1 MKDNGK
7 VVAVEAEIDNGKYGK
22 RVMRLETGS
31 LAQQAD
37 GSVVAYLDGKSMVLS
52 TTTVGN
58 LPKERCDFLPLTVD
72 VVEKMY
78 ACGQIPG
85 SVFRREGKPTEEAVL
100 VCRLIDR
107 SLRPLFPHTLR
118 NELQI
123 IDTVLSVDPEDS
135 YDILSLNA
143 ASASTCIAGLPFR
156 GPVGAVRLALIDGEW
171 LAFPRLSERKRAVFE
186 LTLAGRL
193 TEKGQVAV
201 TTIEAS
207 AGKDAWNLIHN
218 ENQPKP
224 DEELVAEGVEL
235 AKPFIRMLCEAQIE
249 LKRKAGKPRR
259 EVVLFPEY
267 EEPLFKQ
274 VSKICSRDLDEA
286 LLIPGKLER
295 REKLNEIVE
304 HVHAEMAE
312 AFKDMDPEEKE
323 RQIDASIKEIQKE
336 ILRDHILKSEERV
349 DGRGLDDLRS
359 ITAEIDIIPRTHGS
373 SLFQRGETQVLG
385 VTTLGTL
392 RMAQQL
398 DSISGPESRRFIH
411 QYNMPPFS
419 TGETGHLG
427 SPKRREIGHGA
438 LVRKAIAPVLPEED
452 EFPYAIRQ
460 VSEAIGSNG
469 STSMGSVCASTLS
482 LLDAGVPLKAS
493 VAGVAMGLIC
503 GKVGNKTVYKVL
515 TDILGIEDAF
525 GDMDFKVAGTPE
537 FLTALQLD
545 TKLDAIPEDV
555 LASALYKA
563 KKARMEILSVMDE
576 CIDEPAE
583 ISDLVPVILTLHIPE
598 DKIGEVIG
606 ARGKNINQ
614 FQSDYHCEI
623 TVEKD
628 GTIYITSQNAS
639 DAKKASDAI
648 EAITA
653 SKIPE
658 VGEEMEG
665 EVERVTSIG
674 VFVNLAPGLDGLLHI
689 SQLSDRLATSKD
701 GIESLFHEG
710 QKIEVVVKSID
721 SHGRVTLA
729 LPKSSSAPSQRF
741 KRQAKA
747 NRYQDS
753 YEYQEPARSFRRQSR
768 FSENRE
774 EFSPY
779 RDSRER
785 LYDRGERRGGGYRYS
800 PDFDRDAQDRR
811 SSFPRR
817 ERSQGR
823 YNSGSSSRFADFSE
837 DNNLYSQYRQDRDE
851 RMTRPRRHISH
862 DRYDDEN

>member
-1 MKDNGK
+1 MKENGK
-7 VVAVEAEIDNGKYGK
+7 VVAVEAVIDNGKYGK
-22 RVMRLETGS
+22 RVLRLETGS

-37 GSVVAYLDGKSMVLS
+37 GSVVAYLDDKSMVLS
-52 TTTVGN
+52 TTTVGS
-58 LPKERCDFLPLTVD
+58 LPKEKCDFLPLTVD

-85 SVFRREGKPTEEAVL
+85 SVFRREGKPSEEAIL

-123 IDTVLSVDPEDS
+123 IETVLSVDPEDS

-143 ASASTCIAGLPFR
+143 ASASTCIAGLPFK
-156 GPVGAVRLALIDGEW
+156 GPVGAVRLALVDGEW

-186 LTLAGRL
+186 LIIAGRL
-193 TEKGQVAV
+193 TDKGQVAV
-201 TTIEAS
+201 TTIEAA

-224 DEELVAEGVEL
+224 DEEVVAEGIEL
-235 AKPFIRMLCEAQIE
+235 AKPFIQMLCEAQIE
-249 LKRKAGKPRR
+249 LKRKAGKGRR

-267 EEPLFKQ
+267 DEQLFKQ
-274 VSKICSRDLDEA
+274 VSKICSRELDEA
-286 LLIPGKLER
+286 LLIPGKLDR
-295 REKLNEIVE
+295 RERLNEIVD

-312 AFKDMDPEEKE
+312 AFEEIPAEEKE

-336 ILRDHILKSEERV
+336 ILREHILKDGERV

-359 ITAEIDIIPRTHGS
+359 ITAEIDVIPRTHGS
-373 SLFQRGETQVLG
+373 ALFQRGETQVLG
-385 VTTLGTL
+385 VTTLGSL

-398 DSISGPESRRFIH
+398 DSVSGTESRRYIH

-438 LVRKAIAPVLPEED
+438 LVRKALTPVLPDED

-482 LLDAGVPLKAS
+482 LLDAGVPLKAP
-493 VAGVAMGLIC
+493 VAGVAMGLVSE
-503 GKVGNKTVYKVL
+503 KVGNKTSYKIL

-525 GDMDFKVAGTPE
+525 GDMDFKVAGTAD

-545 TKLDAIPEDV
+545 TKLDAVPEDV
-555 LASALYKA
+555 LSSALYQA
-563 KKARMEILSVMDE
+563 KEARMEILSVMEE
-576 CIDEPAE
+576 CIEEPAE
-583 ISDLVPVILTLHIPE
+583 LSDLVPVILTLHIPE

-606 ARGKNINQ
+606 ARGKNVNQ
-614 FQSDYHCEI
+614 FQSDYNCEI
-623 TVEKD
+623 TIEKD
-628 GTIYITSQNAS
+628 GTIYISAQ
-639 DAKKASDAI
+639 DAADGKKAYDAI
-648 EAITA
+648 ESIIS
-653 SKIPE
+653 SKLPE
-658 VGEEMEG
+658 VGEVLEG
-665 EVERVTSIG
+665 EVTRITSFG

-689 SQLSDRLATSKD
+689 SQISHMLNGKD
-701 GIESLFHEG
+701 IEDLFHEG
-710 QKIEVVVKSID
+710 EKIEVEVKSID
-721 SHGRVTLA
+721 AHGRVTLA
-729 LPKSSSAPSQRF
+729 LPDSSSSRF
-741 KRQAKA
+741 RGARDSG
-747 NRYQDS
+747 RYQDS
-753 YEYQEPARSFRRQSR
+753 YEYREPQRSFRRQPR
-768 FSENRE
+768 FSGNRE
-774 EFSPY
+774 EFNSY
-779 RDSRER
+779 REPRDRF
-785 LYDRGERRGGGYRYS
+785 YDREDRREGRDYGRYSGGFERGGS
-800 PDFDRDAQDRR
+800 QERR
-811 SSFPRR
+811 SSYQPRDH
-817 ERSQGR
+817 SQSR
-823 YNSGSSSRFADFSE
+823 YGGHGSSRFGDFSA
-837 DNNLYSQYRQDRDE
+837 DNNLYTQYRQDRDE

>member
-7 VVAVEAEIDNGKYGK
+7 VVAVEAVIDNGKYGK
-22 RVMRLETGS
+22 RVIRLETGS

-37 GSVVAYLDGKSMVLS
+37 GSVVAYLDDKSMVLS

-85 SVFRREGKPTEEAVL
+85 SVFRREGKPSEEAIL

-107 SLRPLFPHTLR
+107 SLRPLFPRTLR

-123 IDTVLSVDPEDS
+123 IDTVLSVDPEDT

-143 ASASTCIAGLPFR
+143 ASASTCIAGIPFR

-186 LTLAGRL
+186 LTLAGRM

-201 TTIEAS
+201 TTIEAC

-224 DEELVAEGVEL
+224 DEDLVAEGVEL
-235 AKPFIRMLCEAQIE
+235 AKHFIQMLCEAQLE
-249 LKRKAGKPRR
+249 LKRKTGKARR

-267 EEPLFKQ
+267 EEPLYKQ

-286 LLIPGKLER
+286 LLIPGKMER
-295 REKLNEIVE
+295 RERLNEILE

-312 AFKDMDPEEKE
+312 SFKDMDPEEKE
-323 RQIDASIKEIQKE
+323 RQIDASIKDIQKS
-336 ILRDHILKSEERV
+336 ILREHILKNEERV

-398 DSISGPESRRFIH
+398 DSISGPESRRYIH

-438 LVRKAIAPVLPEED
+438 LVRKALTPVLPEED

-493 VAGVAMGLIC
+493 VAGVAMGLVC

-525 GDMDFKVAGTPE
+525 GDMDFKVAGTSE

-545 TKLDAIPEDV
+545 TKLDAIPADV
-555 LASALYKA
+555 LSSALYKA
-563 KKARMEILSVMDE
+563 KKARLEILSVMDE
-576 CIDEPAE
+576 CIEEPAE
-583 ISDLVPVILTLHIPE
+583 LSDLVPVVLTLHVSE

-614 FQSDYHCEI
+614 LQSDYNCEI

-628 GTIYITSQNAS
+628 GTVYITSQDAS
-639 DAKKASDAI
+639 DAKKACEAI
-648 EAITA
+648 EGLVS
-653 SKIPE
+653 SKLPE
-658 VGEEMEG
+658 VGEIMEG
-665 EVERVTSIG
+665 EVTRITSFGI
-674 VFVNLAPGLDGLLHI
+674 FVSLAPGLDGLLHI
-689 SQLSDRLATSKD
+689 SQLGRISDSKE
-701 GIESLFHEG
+701 GMESMFHEG
-710 QKIEVVVKSID
+710 QRIKVVVKSID

-729 LPKSSSAPSQRF
+729 LPDSSPVASQRF
-741 KRQAKA
+741 RRQGGKF
-747 NRYQDS
+747 QDS
-753 YEYQEPARSFRRQSR
+753 YEYQEPPRGFRRQPR
-768 FSENRE
+768 FSGSAE
-774 EFSPY
+774 EFLPNY
-779 RDSRER
+779 RDSRSR
-785 LYDRGERRGGGYRYS
+785 FYDRSEQRGNGYRYS
-800 PDFDRDAQDRR
+800 ADFNRDSQDRR

-817 ERSQGR
+817 DRSQGR
-823 YNSGSSSRFADFSE
+823 YSGGSSSRFADFSE

>member
-7 VVAVEAEIDNGKYGK
+7 VTAVEAVIDNGKYGK
-22 RVMRLETGS
+22 RVIRLETGS

-37 GSVVAYLDGKSMVLS
+37 GSVVAYLDDNSMVLS
-52 TTTVGN
+52 TTTVGS
-58 LPKERCDFLPLTVD
+58 LPKEECDFLPLTVD

-85 SVFRREGKPTEEAVL
+85 SVFRREGKPSEEAIL
-100 VCRLIDR
+100 VCRLVDR

-123 IDTVLSVDPEDS
+123 IETVLSVDPDDA
-135 YDILSLNA
+135 YDLLSLNA
-143 ASASTCIAGLPFR
+143 ASASTCIAGIPFK

-193 TEKGQVAV
+193 TEKGKVAV
-201 TTIEAS
+201 TTIEAC

-235 AKPFIRMLCEAQIE
+235 AKPFIQMLCEAQLE
-249 LKRKAGKPRR
+249 LKRKAGKSRK

-267 EEPLFKQ
+267 EEQLFKQ

-286 LLIPGKLER
+286 LLIPGKMAR
-295 REKLNEIVE
+295 RERLNEIVE
-304 HVHAEMAE
+304 HVHVEMAE
-312 AFKDMDPEEKE
+312 SFEEMDPKEKS
-323 RQIDASIKEIQKE
+323 RQIDASIKEIQKN
-336 ILRDHILKSEERV
+336 ILREHILKNEERV
-349 DGRGLDDLRS
+349 DGRGLDELRS

-373 SLFQRGETQVLG
+373 ALFQRGETQVLG

-398 DSISGPESRRFIH
+398 DSISGSESRRYIH

-419 TGETGHLG
+419 TGETRHLG

-438 LVRKAIAPVLPEED
+438 LVRKALAPVLPSED

-493 VAGVAMGLIC
+493 VAGVAMGLVC
-503 GKVGNKTVYKVL
+503 GKVGNKTVYRVL

-525 GDMDFKVAGTPE
+525 GDMDFKVAGTAD

-555 LASALYKA
+555 LASALYQA
-563 KKARMEILSVMDE
+563 KKARLEILSVMDE
-576 CIDEPAE
+576 CIEEPAE
-583 ISDLVPVILTLHIPE
+583 LSDLVPIILTLHVPE
-598 DKIGEVIG
+598 EKIGEVIG

-628 GTIYITSQNAS
+628 GTIYITAQDAS
-639 DAKKASDAI
+639 EGKKACEAI
-648 EAITA
+648 EGIVS
-653 SKIPE
+653 SKLPE
-658 VGEEMEG
+658 VGEVMEG
-665 EVERVTSIG
+665 EVTRITSFG

-689 SQLSDRLATSKD
+689 SQISHLLNGKEGMED
-701 GIESLFHEG
+701 LFHEG
-710 QKIEVVVKSID
+710 ERIEVVVKSID

-729 LPKSSSAPSQRF
+729 LPESSSSQRF
-741 KRQAKA
+741 RRPAGRFQ
-747 NRYQDS
+747 NS
-753 YEYQEPARSFRRQSR
+753 YEYQEPPRTFRRQPR
-768 FSENRE
+768 FSGNRE
-774 EFSPY
+774 EFAPY
-779 RDSRER
+779 RETRNR
-785 LYDRGERRGGGYRYS
+785 FYDRNEQRGGGYRYS
-800 PDFDRDAQDRR
+800 SDFDRDSQDRR
-811 SSFPRR
+811 SSFTRR
-817 ERSQGR
+817 GGSQGR
-823 YNSGSSSRFADFSE
+823 YGAGSSPRYGDFSE
-837 DNNLYSQYRQDRDE
+837 DSNLYSQYRQDRDE
-851 RMTRPRRHISH
+851 RMSRPRRHVSH